1 MNAATTPALPTW
13 RGVVE
18 HGWVDYNGHM
28 RDAFYAL
35 AFSLGIDGL
44 MDHIG
49 LDEAGRARTGH
60 TLYTLEAHLNYLQ
73 EVKEGAPI
81 EARVQLLGLDAKRL
95 HVFLWLHRRDDGR
108 LLATGEQM
116 LCNIDTTVSR
126 SAPFADTVRSLLLPL
141 AQAHAHWPRPEQAGR
156 AIALPAAKKP

>member
-13 RGVVE
+13 HGVVE

-35 AFSLGIDGL
+35 AFSLAIDGL
-44 MDHIG
+44 MDQIG

-81 EARVQLLGLDAKRL
+81 EVRVQLLGLDAKRL
-95 HVFLWLHRRDDGR
+95 HVFLWLHRQDDGR
-108 LLATGEQM
+108 LLATSEQM
-116 LCNIDTTVSR
+116 LCNIDTAVSR
-126 SAPFADTVRSLLLPL
+126 SAPFADTVRALLLPL
-141 AQAHAHWPRPEQAGR
+141 AQVHARWPRPEQAGR
-156 AIALPAAKKP
+156 AIALPLAKKP